1 MKFHMPIEGP
11 FDDISK
17 TPDEM
22 FSKGTMGPG
31 FVVHPTLGKVFAPVN
46 GTIKVMFPTGHAV
59 GIIDTKGNEFL
70 IHVGLETVA
79 LKGEGFT
86 IHVQQGDSV
95 KAGDLLVEF
104 DINLIK
110 QKAESIVSPIV
121 FLNKKN
127 VHIKKEKEIN
137 HRPLLTLKVK

>member
-22 FSKGTMGPG
+22 FSKATLGPG
-31 FVVHPTLGKVFAPVN
+31 FVIHPTVGKVFAPVN

-59 GIIDTKGNEFL
+59 GIIDSYGNEFL
-70 IHVGLETVA
+70 IHVGLETVN
-79 LKGEGFT
+79 LKGAGFT
-86 IHVQQGDSV
+86 VHNKQGDRV

-104 DINLIK
+104 DIDLIK
-110 QKAESIVSPIV
+110 LKAESVLSPIV
-121 FLNKKN
+121 FLGKKN
-127 VHIKKEKEIN
+127 VQIKNKKLIAER
-137 HRPLLTLKVK
+137 HLLTLKVN